1 MVSRPERRIS
11 SQLFFFPDQ
20 EEISIFY
27 PQSALLTPRSCAV
40 PLDDARACFE
50 TNLFGVISITQS
62 FIPLLIA
69 CKGLI
74 INIGSLAGIVPYV
87 FGSVYNASKAALHAY
102 SRTLRL
108 ELEPFDVRVMVVVT
122 GGVQSN
128 IARTHRILPND
139 SLYLDIVE
147 DFERRQTHSQEG
159 AMGHDDYARGVVNAA
174 LKKKPV
180 KWLWRGKKAW
190 LVWFVRA
197 VSILLEISRLVGGV

>member
-1 MVSRPERRIS
+1 MP
-11 SQLFFFPDQ
+11 
-20 EEISIFY
+20 
-27 PQSALLTPRSCAV
+27 ALDV

-50 TNLFGVISITQS
+50 TNLFGIIAITQS

-69 CKGLI
+69 SKGLI

-128 IARTHRILPND
+128 IARTHRILPNG
-139 SLYLDIVE
+139 SLYLDIVGA
-147 DFERRQTHSQEG
+147 FERRQTHSQEG
-159 AMGHDDYARGVVNAA
+159 AMSHDVYARGVVKEA
-174 LKKKPV
+174 LKGRPT
-180 KWLWRGKKAW
+180 KWLWRGNKAW

-197 VSILLEISRLVGGV
+197 VSTLSYLARLLYFAEGYMLMGDLVAWDLGL

>member
-1 MVSRPERRIS
+1 MP
-11 SQLFFFPDQ
+11 
-20 EEISIFY
+20 
-27 PQSALLTPRSCAV
+27 ALDV

-50 TNLFGVISITQS
+50 TNFFAIISITQH

-69 CKGLI
+69 SKGLI

-128 IARTHRILPND
+128 IARTHRVLPGD
-139 SLYLDIVE
+139 SLYLPILA

-159 AMGHDDYARGVVNAA
+159 AMSHDVYAKGLVKEALRGR
-174 LKKKPV
+174 PT
-180 KWLWRGKKAW
+180 KWLWRGNMAW
-190 LVWFVRA
+190 FVWFARA
-197 VSILLEISRLVGGV
+197 VSGLPPSFSLSSFSEGLGFGEGAFC

>member
-1 MVSRPERRIS
+1 LVSRPERRIS

-74 INIGSLAGIVPYV
+74 IIGSLAGIVPYV